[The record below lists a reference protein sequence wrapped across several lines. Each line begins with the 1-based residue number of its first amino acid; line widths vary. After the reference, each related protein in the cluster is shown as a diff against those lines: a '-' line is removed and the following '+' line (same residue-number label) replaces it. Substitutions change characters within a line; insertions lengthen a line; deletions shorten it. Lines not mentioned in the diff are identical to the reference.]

1 MNTAIII
8 AAGVGHRT
16 GQHVPK
22 QFINVFDKPIII
34 YTLEK
39 FQNSKNIDAIEVVCL
54 KGWEDILEAYALQ
67 YGIVKLKWITAGGS
81 SSQESIYFGLKNLKK
96 ECSEKDIV
104 IIHDGIRNGKT

>member
-1 MNTAIII
+1 MGIEMNTAIII

-39 FQNSKNIDAIEVVCL
+39 FQNSKKIDAIEVVCL

-67 YGIVKLKWITAGGS
+67 PAGAA
-81 SSQESIYFGLKNLKK
+81 
-96 ECSEKDIV
+96 V
-104 IIHDGIRNGKT
+104 RNPYILD